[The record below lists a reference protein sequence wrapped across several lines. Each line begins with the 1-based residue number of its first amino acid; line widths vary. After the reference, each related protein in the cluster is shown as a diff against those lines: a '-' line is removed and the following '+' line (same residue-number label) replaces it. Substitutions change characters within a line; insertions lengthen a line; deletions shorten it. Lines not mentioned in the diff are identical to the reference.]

1 MNKNMSRREFVATA
15 GLFAGMMGLVGCG
28 GSGSAATT
36 AAATTAAADAGL
48 GLVTDGKLTVGTSPD
63 FPPFENL
70 ENDQYVGLDIDLAQ
84 ALADKLGLEL
94 EMKTL
99 QFDAIVPAVAAGG
112 QVDLGISG
120 ITIDPEREE
129 QVDFSD
135 SYYVDDLSVV
145 AMKANADITADTFAD
160 ALNQAG
166 VTIAVQSG
174 TTAESYAQENFPN
187 ATTQPYGNATD
198 AFAAMQAGQANAVI
212 TNKAVGAKMVSE
224 SYTDAQVIKEI
235 ATGEEYGVAVS
246 KDNSALLDAVND
258 ALAAITDDGTL
269 DSIVNKYFG

>member
-28 GSGSAATT
+28 GSSSAATT
-36 AAATTAAADAGL
+36 AAASSAAADAGL
-48 GLVTDGKLTVGTSPD
+48 GLVADGKLTVGTSPD

-135 SYYVDDLSVV
+135 SYYIDDLSVV

>member
-36 AAATTAAADAGL
+36 AAASPAAADAGL

-135 SYYVDDLSVV
+135 SYYIDALAVV
-145 AMKANADITADTFAD
+145 AMKANADVTADTYAD

-174 TTAESYAQENFPN
+174 TTGESYAQENFPN

-246 KDNSALLDAVND
+246 KDNGALLDAVND

>member
-36 AAATTAAADAGL
+36 AAASSAAADAGL
-48 GLVTDGKLTVGTSPD
+48 GLVTDGRLTVGTSPD

-135 SYYVDDLSVV
+135 SYYIDDLSVV

>member
-15 GLFAGMMGLVGCG
+15 GLFVGMMGLVGCG

-36 AAATTAAADAGL
+36 AAASSTAADAGL

-135 SYYVDDLSVV
+135 SYYVDDLAVV
-145 AMKANADITADTFAD
+145 AMKDNADITADTYAD